1 MSKPVEALPAHPAGE
16 QPSVEFLPEAV
27 GLYADTFGGRVHV
40 EWDPTAA
47 AAPLGQLPFFIEF
60 LKLGGLFDPWVADCP
75 LSLSSPNAAATRD
88 ILGTLLLAILA
99 GHQRYAHITA
109 LRGDAVNAALLGMR
123 RVMSE
128 DSVRRALAKID
139 EAAGVEWLQRYLDYT
154 FRPLLGERWILDVDT
169 TVKPLYGRQEGAVVG
184 YNPHKPG
191 RPSHTYHTY
200 AIAELRLM
208 LEVEVQAGNQHAS
221 KHSAPGL
228 WALLAR
234 LGRTAWP
241 CLLRGDCD
249 WGTEANMSRAE
260 REGLPYL
267 FKLRLTR
274 NAQRLIERAM
284 AEPGWVTA
292 GHGWQ
297 GKQSTLRLVGWSRH
311 RRVILLRRPIER
323 TVAMVTGDG
332 SGRQLD
338 LYFGEITA
346 DPAAKVFE
354 YAVLVTSLPDEVLT
368 VAQLY
373 RDRAAGENN
382 FDELKNH
389 WGWGGFTTRDL
400 QRCRLMARIVALIYN
415 WWTLFVRLADPSQHT
430 EAITSRPLLL
440 YGVGR
445 QTRHANQTTITITS
459 THGKAGHVRR
469 MLAEVVIFFKS
480 LRPIA
485 EQLSDLQRWYR
496 SLSRALVKYLKGRQ
510 LGPPPILLPA

>member
-1 MSKPVEALPAHPAGE
+1 MGE
-16 QPSVEFLPEAV
+16 P
-27 GLYADTFGGRVHV
+27 
-40 EWDPTAA
+40 
-47 AAPLGQLPFFIEF
+47 
-60 LKLGGLFDPWVADCP
+60 
-75 LSLSSPNAAATRD
+75 
-88 ILGTLLLAILA
+88 
-99 GHQRYAHITA
+99 
-109 LRGDAVNAALLGMR
+109 
-123 RVMSE
+123 
-128 DSVRRALAKID
+128 
-139 EAAGVEWLQRYLDYT
+139 
-154 FRPLLGERWILDVDT
+154 WILDVDT

-200 AIAELRLM
+200 AIAELRLI

-234 LGRTAWP
+234 IDRAAWP

-249 WGTEANMSRAE
+249 WGTEANISRAE
-260 REGLPYL
+260 REELPYL

-274 NAQRLIERAM
+274 NAKRLIERAM
-284 AEPGWVTA
+284 VEPGWTDA
-292 GHGWQ
+292 GQGWQ
-297 GKQSTLRLVGWSRH
+297 GKQSSLRLVGWSRH
-311 RRVILLRRPIER
+311 RRVILLRRAIER
-323 TVAMVTGDG
+323 TMAVVTGDG
-332 SGRQLD
+332 TGRQLD

-346 DPAAKVFE
+346 DPTAKVFE
-354 YAVLVTSLPDEVLT
+354 YAVLVTSLADEVLT

-400 QRCRLMARIVALIYN
+400 KRCRLIARIVALIYN
-415 WWTLFVRLADPSQHT
+415 WWTLFVRLADPNQHT

-445 QTRHANQTTITITS
+445 QTRHANQATITITS
-459 THGKAGHVRR
+459 THGKAGHVRQ
-469 MLAEVVIFFKS
+469 MLAEVVTFFKS

-485 EQLSDLQRWYR
+485 EQLSALERWYR
-496 SLSRALVKYLKGRQ
+496 ILSRALVKYLKGRP
-510 LGPPPILLPA
+510 LGPPPVPLPA

>member
-1 MSKPVEALPAHPAGE
+1 M
-16 QPSVEFLPEAV
+16 
-27 GLYADTFGGRVHV
+27 

-47 AAPLGQLPFFIEF
+47 ATPFGQLPFFVEF

-75 LSLSSPNAAATRD
+75 LTLMSPNAPAKRD

-139 EAAGVEWLQRYLDYT
+139 EAAGVDWLQRHLDYT
-154 FRPLLGERWILDVDT
+154 FRPLLGEPWILDVDT
-169 TVKPLYGRQEGAVVG
+169 TVKPLYGRQEGAVV
-184 YNPHKPG
+184 
-191 RPSHTYHTY
+191 
-200 AIAELRLM
+200 
-208 LEVEVQAGNQHAS
+208 
-221 KHSAPGL
+221 APGL

-234 LGRTAWP
+234 IGRAAWP
-241 CLLRGDCD
+241 RLVRGDSD

-284 AEPGWVTA
+284 VEPGWVTA

-297 GKQSTLRLVGWSRH
+297 GKQSTLRLVGWSQH

-389 WGWGGFTTRDL
+389 WGWGGFTTQDL
-400 QRCRLMARIVALIYN
+400 QCCRLMARIVALI
-415 WWTLFVRLADPSQHT
+415 
-430 EAITSRPLLL
+430 
-440 YGVGR
+440 
-445 QTRHANQTTITITS
+445 
-459 THGKAGHVRR
+459 
-469 MLAEVVIFFKS
+469 
-480 LRPIA
+480 
-485 EQLSDLQRWYR
+485 
-496 SLSRALVKYLKGRQ
+496 
-510 LGPPPILLPA
+510 

>member
-1 MSKPVEALPAHPAGE
+1 
-16 QPSVEFLPEAV
+16 
-27 GLYADTFGGRVHV
+27 
-40 EWDPTAA
+40 
-47 AAPLGQLPFFIEF
+47 
-60 LKLGGLFDPWVADCP
+60 
-75 LSLSSPNAAATRD
+75 
-88 ILGTLLLAILA
+88 
-99 GHQRYAHITA
+99 
-109 LRGDAVNAALLGMR
+109 MR

-128 DSVRRALAKID
+128 DSVRRALSRID
-139 EAAGVEWLQRYLDYT
+139 EAAGVDWLQRHLDYT
-154 FRPLLGERWILDVDT
+154 FRPLLGEPWILDVDT

-184 YNPHKPG
+184 YNPHQPG
-191 RPSHTYHTY
+191 RPSHTYHSY
-200 AIAELRLM
+200 VIAELRLI

-234 LGRTAWP
+234 IGREAWP

-249 WGTEANMSRAE
+249 WGTEANMRQAE
-260 REGLPYL
+260 REELPYL

-274 NAQRLIERAM
+274 NAKRLIERTM
-284 AEPGWVTA
+284 VEPGWLDA

-297 GKQSTLRLVGWSRH
+297 GKEQSLRLVGWSRH

-323 TVAMVTGDG
+323 TVAVIDGDG

-400 QRCRLMARIVALIYN
+400 QRCRLMARIRRADLQLVEL
-415 WWTLFVRLADPSQHT
+415 VRAAGRSEPTHRGDHQP
-430 EAITSRPLLL
+430 AAAAVR
-440 YGVGR
+440 GR
-445 QTRHANQTTITITS
+445 QTRHPEGGAHQSIGTPLIGMAQDGLAAFEPAFVDELAPLARESSLVTVIERPPGDARLARRRSRPPRASARRRAFRAVGRRHRPASSLPHRRGRDSRCGRRCVSRGSPVKLIGFFWVTMKSTEGETAWLIAATS
-459 THGKAGHVRR
+459 GV
-469 MLAEVVIFFKS
+469 
-480 LRPIA
+480 P
-485 EQLSDLQRWYR
+485 
-496 SLSRALVKYLKGRQ
+496 KGRR
-510 LGPPPILLPA
+510 PPGGRSSPATARSPWSSRRPSPSAA

>member
-1 MSKPVEALPAHPAGE
+1 MGE
-16 QPSVEFLPEAV
+16 P
-27 GLYADTFGGRVHV
+27 
-40 EWDPTAA
+40 
-47 AAPLGQLPFFIEF
+47 
-60 LKLGGLFDPWVADCP
+60 
-75 LSLSSPNAAATRD
+75 
-88 ILGTLLLAILA
+88 
-99 GHQRYAHITA
+99 
-109 LRGDAVNAALLGMR
+109 
-123 RVMSE
+123 
-128 DSVRRALAKID
+128 
-139 EAAGVEWLQRYLDYT
+139 
-154 FRPLLGERWILDVDT
+154 WILDVDT

-373 RDRAAGENN
+373 RDRATGENN

-389 WGWGGFTTRDL
+389 WGWGGFTTQDL

-415 WWTLFVRLADPSQHT
+415 WWSLFVRLADPHQHT

-445 QTRHANQTTITITS
+445 QTRHANQTTITVTS

-469 MLAEVVIFFKS
+469 MLAEVVTFFKS

-496 SLSRALVKYLKGRQ
+496 ILSRALVKYLNGRQ
-510 LGPPPILLPA
+510 LGPPPISLPA

>member
-1 MSKPVEALPAHPAGE
+1 MSAEGSWSVCRYFRRPGARRVGLECGGDAAWAVAVLHRVPQAGRPVRSLGGGLSVDADQPERACQARYLGDALAGGSGRASTLRAHHRAARRRGERGTAGDASGDERGLGAPSAGE
-16 QPSVEFLPEAV
+16 
-27 GLYADTFGGRVHV
+27 DRRGGGGGV
-40 EWDPTAA
+40 A
-47 AAPLGQLPFFIEF
+47 AAPSRLYLP
-60 LKLGGLFDPWVADCP
+60 
-75 LSLSSPNAAATRD
+75 AAAGRAVD
-88 ILGTLLLAILA
+88 PRRGYHGQAAVRSA
-99 GHQRYAHITA
+99 GG
-109 LRGDAVNAALLGMR
+109 RG
-123 RVMSE
+123 
-128 DSVRRALAKID
+128 
-139 EAAGVEWLQRYLDYT
+139 
-154 FRPLLGERWILDVDT
+154 
-169 TVKPLYGRQEGAVVG
+169 VG
-184 YNPHKPG
+184 YNPRKPG
-191 RPSHTYHTY
+191 RPSHTYHSY
-200 AIAELRLM
+200 AIAELRLI

-234 LGRTAWP
+234 IGRAAWP
-241 CLLRGDCD
+241 RLLRGDCD
-249 WGTEANMSRAE
+249 WGSEANMSRGE

-274 NAQRLIERAM
+274 NAKRLIERAM
-284 AEPGWVTA
+284 VEPGWLDA

-297 GKQSTLRLVGWSRH
+297 GKQSSLRLVGWSRQ

-323 TVAMVTGDG
+323 TVAVIDGDDT
-332 SGRQLD
+332 GRQLD

-354 YAVLVTSLPDEVLT
+354 YAVLVTSLADEVLT

-415 WWTLFVRLADPSQHT
+415 WWTLFVRLADPDRHT

-459 THGKAGHVRR
+459 SHGKAGRVRR
-469 MLAEVVIFFKS
+469 MLAEVAAFFNS
-480 LRPIA
+480 LRPTA
-485 EQLSDLQRWYR
+485 EQLTDLQRWYR
-496 SLSRALVKYLKGRQ
+496 ILSRALVKYLKGRQ
-510 LGPPPILLPA
+510 LGPPPIPLSA

>member
-1 MSKPVEALPAHPAGE
+1 MVTPDIPLLAHLAGE
-16 QPSVEFLPEAV
+16 QSSVDVLPEAV
-27 GLYADTFGGRVHV
+27 GLCADTFGGRVHV
-40 EWDPTAA
+40 EWNPSAA
-47 AAPLGQLPFFIEF
+47 ATPLGQLPFFIEF

-75 LSLSSPNAAATRD
+75 LTLTSPNAPCRRD

-109 LRGDAVNAALLGMR
+109 LRGDAVNAALLGMG
-123 RVMSE
+123 RVRSE

-139 EAAGVEWLQRYLDYT
+139 EASGVDWLQRHLDYT
-154 FRPLLGERWILDVDT
+154 FRPLLGEPWILDVDT

-234 LGRTAWP
+234 IGREAWP

-260 REGLPYL
+260 REGLAYL

-274 NAQRLIERAM
+274 NAKRLIERAM
-284 AEPGWVTA
+284 TEPGWVTA

-297 GKQSTLRLVGWSRH
+297 GKEASLRLVGWSRH

-323 TVAMVTGDG
+323 TVAVIDGDG

-373 RDRAAGENN
+373 RDRATGENN

-400 QRCRLMARIVALIYN
+400 RRCRLMARIVALIYN
-415 WWTLFVRLADPSQHT
+415 WWSLFVRLADPDQHT

-445 QTRHANQTTITITS
+445 QTRHANQTTITVTS

-469 MLAEVVIFFKS
+469 MLAEVVTFFKS
-480 LRPIA
+480 LRPTA

-496 SLSRALVKYLKGRQ
+496 ILSRALVKYLKGRQ
-510 LGPPPILLPA
+510 LGPPPIPLPA